1 MSNTTK
7 VLIVGAGLIAQE
19 YVKVIL
25 RQNAIPIVVS
35 RGKVKADKLRE
46 LYPKVEAITGGLDL
60 FLEKN
65 SCPEFAIIA
74 TSVDH
79 LAIATKSLIIK
90 GCKNILVE
98 KPLTDSVDEAIE
110 IEVLAEKS
118 KSNIVIA
125 FNRRAYQSVLK
136 AKELIDLDGG
146 VSSFHFDFTEAI
158 FRINPEDYGIET
170 VRHWG
175 VANSS
180 HVIDTAFYLGGMPKR
195 LVCNHY
201 GNEVS
206 WHPSGSIF
214 TGLGETIDDVPFTYH
229 ANWGAPGKWNI
240 EIMTEKRKLLFSPM
254 EKLRQQAVNT
264 FAVEEVK
271 LDYSLDT
278 EFKSGFYHQVES
290 FLKNEGIYK
299 IKELKDELRII
310 HEIFDY

>member
-1 MSNTTK
+1 MNKKTE

-25 RQNAIPIVVS
+25 SQKAIPIVVT
-35 RGKVKADKLRE
+35 RGKIKADKLRE
-46 LYPKVEAITGGLDL
+46 LHPKVEVITGGLDL

-65 SCPEFAIIA
+65 NCPEFAIIA
-74 TSVDH
+74 TSVEY
-79 LAIATKSLIIK
+79 LAIATKLLLNK

-110 IEVLAEKS
+110 IEKLATKS
-118 KSNIVIA
+118 GCSIVIA

-158 FRINPEDYGIET
+158 FRIIPEDYGIET
-170 VRHWG
+170 TRYWG
-175 VANSS
+175 IANSS
-180 HVIDTAFYLGGMPKR
+180 HVIDTAFYLGGTPKR
-195 LVCNHY
+195 LLSNQY

-206 WHPSGSIF
+206 WHPAGSIF
-214 TGLGETIDDVPFTYH
+214 TGLGETTNDVPFTYH

-240 EIMTEKRKLLFSPM
+240 EIMTKKRKLLFSPM

-264 FAVEEVK
+264 FAIEEVK
-271 LDYSLDT
+271 LDYSLDK
-278 EFKSGFYHQVES
+278 EFKPGFYHQVKL
-290 FLKNEGIYK
+290 FLQNEGIFK
-299 IKELKDELRII
+299 IKELKEEICVLRK
-310 HEIFDY
+310 IFNY